1 MYINI
6 YGNKKLSKKGS
17 IWEIINNYGKIEIVK
32 KDCFISKD
40 KSDKKYLFVKDEEQE
55 DDFFDEDKYDGFTED
70 TFCGFT
76 EDTFCQNLNLNVDG
90 IYHTSFRHLDLD
102 ILKKSWNEQVSAL
115 KISKIPTIYLCDLT
129 LNTFSDLLDLIKTK
143 MKEDYDTIYLKSK
156 NDTISIIID
165 MYENDDFED
174 IAFFV
179 NEDYAEKLCSYVG
192 EDNWDWDEG
201 IYGTI
206 SQEKLDNYLRDCGGI
221 DLTQTYLSSSKEKT
235 EDEIKEMLLHC
246 HKNLSEEEFNFLLLD
261 ALFSGDMF
269 ETTYYYLL
277 PQLEGKDND
286 NYVYKLIGTT
296 IFAFK
301 IINEDNEFWYTK
313 FDKFKKN
320 NNIPQ
325 FNPTNFSSIYSNSID
340 ELINIYN
347 NNLDKFKINNI

>member
-1 MYINI
+1 MYTNI
-6 YGNKKLSKKGS
+6 YSNKKLSKKGS
-17 IWEIINNYGKIEIVK
+17 IWEIINNHGKIEIVK

-40 KSDKKYLFVKDEEQE
+40 KSYKKYLFVKDEEQE
-55 DDFFDEDKYDGFTED
+55 DDFFDEDKYE
-70 TFCGFT
+70 GFT
-76 EDTFCQNLNLNVDG
+76 EDTFCQNLNLNVDE

-129 LNTFSDLLDLIKTK
+129 LNTFADLLNLIKTK

-286 NYVYKLIGTT
+286 NYMYKLIGSK

-325 FNPTNFSSIYSNSID
+325 FNPTNFSNIYSNSID